1 MSGKAGMTLAELA
14 RLVDAHVEGD
24 GRARVDSVASLQ
36 SAGPRAVSFLANP
49 RYRRYLAETRAG
61 AVVVDEDSVAALP
74 TNGLVHRNPYATFA
88 RIARILVPEVQPAA
102 GIDDSAVVD
111 ASACLGKGVSVGPRS
126 VVGADTVIEDGVALG
141 AGVIVGAGCRIGQDS
156 VLMAGVILA
165 DRVRLGRCVRIHSG
179 AVIGSD
185 GFGFARDGDEWVRV
199 PQLGSVVIGD
209 HVDIG
214 ANSAVDRGALED
226 TVIEA
231 QVKLD
236 NLVQIAHNC
245 RIGARTVIAGQAGVA
260 GSTSIGRDC
269 MIGGACAIGGH
280 ISIADGVVITGGSN
294 VANSIEQAGMFSS
307 TTTPVESNR
316 AWRRNAV
323 RFTQLD
329 DMARRLRTLE
339 SRLDEKED

>member
-1 MSGKAGMTLAELA
+1 
-14 RLVDAHVEGD
+14 
-24 GRARVDSVASLQ
+24 
-36 SAGPRAVSFLANP
+36 
-49 RYRRYLAETRAG
+49 
-61 AVVVDEDSVAALP
+61 
-74 TNGLVHRNPYATFA
+74 
-88 RIARILVPEVQPAA
+88 
-102 GIDDSAVVD
+102 
-111 ASACLGKGVSVGPRS
+111 
-126 VVGADTVIEDGVALG
+126 
-141 AGVIVGAGCRIGQDS
+141 VIVGAGCRIGKES

-165 DRVRLGRCVRIHSG
+165 DRVRVGRCVRIHSG

-185 GFGFARDGDEWVRV
+185 GFGFARDGGEWVRV
-199 PQLGSVVIGD
+199 PQLGGVVIGD
-209 HVDIG
+209 HADIG

-226 TVIEA
+226 TVIET

-236 NLVQIAHNC
+236 NLVQIGHNC

-260 GSTSIGRDC
+260 GSTTIGRDC

-294 VANSIEQAGMFSS
+294 VSNSIGQAGMFSS

-329 DMARRLRTLE
+329 DMARRLRALE
-339 SRLDEKED
+339 SRLDEKEG